1 MDVLGGATLEVC
13 VAQFWNQL
21 GSHEVDVAVDFHG
34 ITPAGSQSARSPG
47 GASGLGA
54 AIAINGNY
62 GVVRTDFSAAVRPE
76 YGVRPKATL
85 DVLRMAL
92 RPLSAAVAPCASER
106 DIHPAS
112 GVAIHRLVL
121 DYALETKSDGATIR
135 PRLPALDSKIYESW
149 ADDFALAIFDA
160 NKRRVASQ
168 ISYTA
173 SVTLRRRGSYL
184 VRVQIRHRNEKDL
197 EALRAAPLL
206 VDMQLAAKISVPT
219 FPTLAAAFTGT
230 VVGSRPTASGGIARG
245 ATMPL
250 FFRTELTGVPP
261 EAAPGD
267 VLCGSLSLSAQT
279 AELPIEYVVPARAR
293 AAEKP
298 EPAGGGGAD
307 SEASLTP
314 AEKDRSALDEAM
326 RSLRIAW
333 IRKAKDD
340 GVREQLVSD
349 LLASDVLAGGAPEDG
364 GDDGGREERRRDAD
378 NDFRAAVLSAQL
390 DALDPARRT
399 HLPWSDGAKLTA
411 EAARSAVGVADRI
424 VELTYPLAL
433 TARLHQ
439 NQNHQAAGVSDAD
452 RRRRKLAEAARDR
465 LVGALTAKCRALAF
479 LTTQPTASSR
489 SSETSVDFID
499 VVSAS
504 EDGGEKSGGGGGG
517 GGSHWLADYEK
528 TVSDLTRWTGEKQQD
543 EDAQFLVAT
552 LPLLVAKQCHGRAL
566 LSALRWIDRAPLLE
580 SNAAERTAMVE
591 LRDLL
596 VSQLGWSVW
605 ADHLRD
611 LALVERP
618 PSYEAL

>member
-1 MDVLGGATLEVC
+1 RFMDVLGGATLEVC

-21 GSHEVDVAVDFHG
+21 DRHAVDVAVDFHG

-62 GVVRTDFSAAVRPE
+62 GVVRADFSAAVRPE

-85 DVLRMAL
+85 DVLRTAL
-92 RPLSAAVAPCASER
+92 RPLSATVAPCASER

-135 PRLPALDSKIYESW
+135 PRLPALDGKIYESW

-197 EALRAAPLL
+197 EALKAAPLL
-206 VDMQLAAKISVPT
+206 VDTQLATKISIPT

-230 VVGSRPTASGGIARG
+230 VVGSRPAAGGGIARG
-245 ATMPL
+245 ATVPL
-250 FFRTELTGVPP
+250 FFRTELTGVPA

-298 EPAGGGGAD
+298 EAASNGAAAD
-307 SEASLTP
+307 SEAALTP
-314 AEKDRSALDEAM
+314 AERDRRALDEAI
-326 RSLRIAW
+326 RSLRIGW

-340 GVREQLVSD
+340 GVREQLVGD
-349 LLASDVLAGGAPEDG
+349 LLASDGA
-364 GDDGGREERRRDAD
+364 DAD
-378 NDFRAAVLSAQL
+378 ADFRAAVLSAQL
-390 DALDPARRT
+390 DALDPARKT
-399 HLPWSDGAKLTA
+399 HLPWSDGARLTA

-433 TARLHQ
+433 TVGLLQ
-439 NQNHQAAGVSDAD
+439 NQSHQAAGVGDAD
-452 RRRRKLAEAARDR
+452 RRRRKQLAEAARDR
-465 LVGALTAKCRALAF
+465 LVGALTTKCRALAF

-489 SSETSVDFID
+489 SSETSVDFVD

-504 EDGGEKSGGGGGG
+504 GDGSGGGGGG
-517 GGSHWLADYEK
+517 GHWLADYEK
-528 TVSDLTRWTGEKQQD
+528 AVADLTRWTGEKQQD

-580 SNAAERTAMVE
+580 SNAAERRAMVE
-591 LRDLL
+591 MRDLL

-618 PSYEAL
+618 SSYEAL